1 MSIQSNKQ
9 FRFIISGGGSGG
21 HIFPAIAIAN
31 ELKRRLPDCAILFVG
46 ANGRMEME
54 KVPQAGYDIK
64 GLNIAG
70 FQRGSISKNLS
81 LPFKVVSSLI
91 DAIGIVKEFKP
102 DVAIG
107 VGGYASGPLLFAASL
122 LGVPTLIQEQN
133 ATAGLTN
140 RLLSKRAK
148 TICAAYEELQKV
160 YTGKNVVMTGNPIRS
175 EITSF
180 KDNCTEAV
188 QYFELDASK
197 KTILIV
203 GGSLGAGTF
212 NEAVKAQIE
221 AIKNNSSIQIVWQ
234 TGKYYYQKYKSVA
247 DGVENLKCL
256 QFIDRMDLAYSIAD
270 VVISRGGAMSI
281 SEMQVLGKPVVFVPS
296 PNVTDDQQTK
306 NVMALVNKNAA
317 VMVRDTEAKISLIS
331 ETIALLNDEVKRKT
345 IAQNLH
351 AMALPNAAERIGEEV
366 LKLTKYNGI
375 K

>member
-1 MSIQSNKQ
+1 MSANKTYK
-9 FRFIISGGGSGG
+9 FIISGGGSGG

-31 ELKRRLPDCAILFVG
+31 ELKRRLPGCAILFVG

-54 KVPQAGYDIK
+54 KVPQAGYEIK

-70 FQRGSISKNLS
+70 FQRGSITKNLV
-81 LPFKVVSSLI
+81 LPFKLISSLA
-91 DAIGIVKEFKP
+91 DAISIVKSFKP

-122 LGVPTLIQEQN
+122 CGVPTLIQEQN

-160 YTGKNVVMTGNPIRS
+160 YVGKNVVLTGNPIRS
-175 EITSF
+175 EIASF
-180 KDNCTEAV
+180 KENRDEAIN
-188 QYFELDASK
+188 YFGLAANK
-197 KTILIV
+197 KTILMI

-212 NEAVKAQIE
+212 NEAVKNQIE
-221 AIKNNSSIQIVWQ
+221 TIKNNHDIQIIWQ
-234 TGKYYYQKYKSVA
+234 TGKAGFEKYKSVA
-247 DGVENLKCL
+247 DGVSNLKCL

-281 SEMQVLGKPVVFVPS
+281 SELQVLAKPVVFVPS

-306 NVMALVNKNAA
+306 NVMALVHKNAA
-317 VMVRDTEAKISLIS
+317 VMVRDLEARTTLIS
-331 ETIALLNDEVKRKT
+331 EAITLLNDEQKRKT
-345 IAQNLH
+345 IAENLGK
-351 AMALPNAAERIGEEV
+351 MALPNAAEKIGDEV
-366 LKLTKYNGI
+366 LKLVR
-375 K
+375 

>member
-1 MSIQSNKQ
+1 MAQAKQ

-31 ELKRRLPDCAILFVG
+31 ELKRRLPDCTILFVG

-54 KVPQAGYDIK
+54 KVPQAGYEIK

-70 FQRGSISKNLS
+70 FQRGSITKNLS
-81 LPFKVVSSLI
+81 LPFKVISSLT
-91 DAIGIVKEFKP
+91 DAIGIVKSFQP

-148 TICAAYEELQKV
+148 VICAAYEELQKV
-160 YTGKNVVMTGNPIRS
+160 YAGKNVVMTGNPIRA
-175 EITSF
+175 EITAF
-180 KDNCTEAV
+180 KQNKEEAAK
-188 QYFELDASK
+188 YFSLDTNK

-212 NEAVKAQIE
+212 NEAVKNQIE
-221 AIKNNSSIQIVWQ
+221 TIKNQSNIQIIWQ
-234 TGKYYYQKYKSVA
+234 TGKYYYEKYKSVA
-247 DGVENLKCL
+247 DGVKNLKCL
-256 QFIDRMDLAYSIAD
+256 QFVDRMDLAYSVAD
-270 VVISRGGAMSI
+270 IVISRGGAMSI
-281 SEMQVLGKPVVFVPS
+281 SEMQVLGKSVIFVPS

-317 VMVRDTEAKISLIS
+317 VMVRDSEAKTTLIS
-331 ETIALLNDEVKRKT
+331 DAIALLNNEVKCKT
-345 IAQNLH
+345 IAENLKL
-351 AMALPNAAERIGEEV
+351 MAIPNAAEKIGDEI
-366 LKLTKYNGI
+366 LKLVK
-375 K
+375 

>member
-1 MSIQSNKQ
+1 MSAQNNKQ
-9 FRFIISGGGSGG
+9 LRFIISGGGSGG

-31 ELKRRLPDCAILFVG
+31 ELKRRLPDCQILFVG

-54 KVPQAGYDIK
+54 KVPQAGYEIK

-70 FQRGSISKNLS
+70 FQRGSITKNLA
-81 LPFKVVSSLI
+81 LPFKVISSLA
-91 DAIGIVKEFKP
+91 DAIGIVKSFKP

-122 LGVPTLIQEQN
+122 CGVPTLIQEQN

-160 YTGKNVVMTGNPIRS
+160 YVGKNVVLTGNPIRS

-180 KDNCTEAV
+180 KGNREEAV
-188 QYFELDASK
+188 NYFGLNINR
-197 KTILIV
+197 KTILII

-212 NEAVKAQIE
+212 NEAVKNQIE
-221 AIKNNSSIQIVWQ
+221 IIKSNRDIQIIWQ
-234 TGKYYYQKYKSVA
+234 TGKAYFEKYKFVA
-247 DGVENLKCL
+247 DEVENLKCL
-256 QFIDRMDLAYSIAD
+256 QFIDRMDLAYSVAD

-281 SEMQVLGKPVVFVPS
+281 SELQVLAKPVVFVPS

-306 NVMALVNKNAA
+306 NVMALVNKKAA
-317 VMVRDTEAKISLIS
+317 VMVRDLEACTTLIS
-331 ETIALLNDEVKRKT
+331 EAIALLNDEAKQK
-345 IAQNLH
+345 ALAANLGE
-351 AMALPNAAERIGEEV
+351 MAITNAAEKIGEEV
-366 LKLTKYNGI
+366 LKLI
-375 K
+375 KR